1 MERKMAYMDQEKKA
15 KIAETLK
22 LVVPKGW
29 KYHLSVKNHS
39 VICFTLAAA
48 PVDLIGHIQSVRAK
62 TARPGDPF
70 GRVGLEERR
79 CIGVNQYFLDH
90 QFEEP
95 LLTVFRKIV
104 DALNMGNYDRSH
116 VQSDYFDVGHYVD
129 ISIGRWDKPFV
140 ITSEEPVC

>member
-1 MERKMAYMDQEKKA
+1 MAYMDQAKKA
-15 KIAETLK
+15 KIAEALK
-22 LVVPKGW
+22 RVVPEGW
-29 KYHLSVKNHS
+29 KYRLSVQNRS
-39 VICFTLAAA
+39 SICFTLAAA
-48 PVDLIGHIQSVRAK
+48 PVDLIGHIQAVREK

-70 GRVGLEERR
+70 ARAGLEERR
-79 CIGVNQYFLDH
+79 YVVVNPYWLDH

-104 DALNMGNYDRSH
+104 DALNTGNYDRSH

-140 ITSEEPVC
+140 ITGKEPVC

>member
-1 MERKMAYMDQEKKA
+1 MDQAKKA
-15 KIAETLK
+15 KIAEALK
-22 LVVPKGW
+22 RVVPEGW

-39 VICFTLAAA
+39 GIQFTLAAA
-48 PVDLIGHIQSVRAK
+48 PVDLIGHIQAARAK

-70 GRVGLEERR
+70 GRVGLEDGR
-79 CIGVNQYFLDH
+79 GYVDVNQYFLER

-95 LLTVFRKIV
+95 LLTVFKRIV
-104 DALNMGNYDRSH
+104 DALNTGNHDRSR

-140 ITSEEPVC
+140 ITSKEPVC